1 MFTATQHHLILQ
13 VKKRYFDV
21 KQALNIMHVLNDG
34 GEIKN
39 MLEGG
44 GDFDFGQFK
53 GRLDVERAAVIG
65 HSFGGST
72 TVQVMCHEPQ
82 FKLV

>member
-1 MFTATQHHLILQ
+1 MLQ
-13 VKKRYFDV
+13 VKKRCFDV
-21 KQALNIMHVLNDG
+21 KQALNIMHLLNNG
-34 GEIKN
+34 GDIQN

-53 GRLDVERAAVIG
+53 GRLEVERAAVIG

-72 TVQVMCHEPQ
+72 TVQVMCDEPR